1 MTMVFCR
8 GCGKQ
13 IHNSAPHCPH
23 CGAPQQAGSSTPSK
37 LSWMP
42 ITAIILGGLAFLGS
56 FDFDSVDKEELL
68 GFAAFGAISILL
80 AGINLH
86 QKRPGRNLSIIAI
99 VLATLGLLICLGNL
113 H

>member
-1 MTMVFCR
+1 MAMVFCR

-23 CGAPQQAGSSTPSK
+23 CGAPQAGSSTPSQ
-37 LSWMP
+37 LSWMS
-42 ITAIILGGLAFLGS
+42 IVAIILGGLAFLGS
-56 FDFDSVDKEELL
+56 FDFDSGDKDQLL
-68 GFAAFGAISILL
+68 GFALFGGISILL

>member
-1 MTMVFCR
+1 MTMIFCR

-13 IHNSAPHCPH
+13 IHNSAPYCPH
-23 CGAPQQAGSSTPSK
+23 CGAPQAGSSTPSK
-37 LSWMP
+37 LGWMS
-42 ITAIILGGLAFLGS
+42 IVAIILGGLAFLGS
-56 FDFDSVDKEELL
+56 FNFTSGDKEELL
-68 GFAAFGAISILL
+68 GFALFGAISILL

-86 QKRPGRNLSIIAI
+86 QKQPGRNLSIIAI